1 MSDTKNKSIKQSFL
15 AHYGIQGMKW
25 GVRRYQ
31 NPDGTLT
38 AEGRKRTQL
47 IRKTGNAMKT
57 TKDANEIVD
66 SLTPKEKKFLGAPK
80 YDKWIEPEFDAE
92 TSSNI
97 AKRFVQYEMKDSM
110 KTPVSFLE
118 IWDDGGTVGQIAIAT
133 KSREQYRGKGYASKS
148 VKQGLDWYNK
158 YGYKKLERLEWIAA
172 KDNTASNNL
181 AKKFGFQPAKWTDY
195 DWADQPKDNLYVYK
209 KELKHHGILGQKW
222 GVRRFQPYPSGY
234 HGDGKFV
241 GKTVQPRNLVAR
253 NDFKKMKQYPMVIVG
268 EIHNRDM
275 VDYYDKLLAE
285 KKPEYFICEFA
296 DTDRCYTKK
305 QLKDRMDHATNG
317 ATDGVGADYQ
327 YNYWAYELAYK
338 HGCKLIGC
346 NNPNFKKT
354 SRMHDEDAAR
364 EKYMLDVL
372 KEFQG
377 KNAVVQLGDHH
388 LRSIPISK
396 GFLEYTGDTEDD
408 RGIVS
413 DLTVDNASPV
423 WEHFANRKD
432 TCISR
437 VPDEYKTE
445 LAYARKKGVT

>member
-1 MSDTKNKSIKQSFL
+1 MSDMKNKYTKEVFL
-15 AHYGIQGMKW
+15 M
-25 GVRRYQ
+25 
-31 NPDGTLT
+31 
-38 AEGRKRTQL
+38 
-47 IRKTGNAMKT
+47 
-57 TKDANEIVD
+57 
-66 SLTPKEKKFLGAPK
+66 
-80 YDKWIEPEFDAE
+80 
-92 TSSNI
+92 
-97 AKRFVQYEMKDSM
+97 
-110 KTPVSFLE
+110 
-118 IWDDGGTVGQIAIAT
+118 
-133 KSREQYRGKGYASKS
+133 
-148 VKQGLDWYNK
+148 
-158 YGYKKLERLEWIAA
+158 
-172 KDNTASNNL
+172 
-181 AKKFGFQPAKWTDY
+181 
-195 DWADQPKDNLYVYK
+195 
-209 KELKHHGILGQKW
+209 HHGILGQKW

-275 VDYYDKLLAE
+275 VKYYDKLLAE

-296 DTDRCYTKK
+296 DTDRCYTRK
-305 QLKDRMDHATNG
+305 QLKDRMDHATDG
-317 ATDGVGADYQ
+317 ATNGVGADYQ

-354 SRMHDEDAAR
+354 GRMHDEDAAR

-423 WEHFANRKD
+423 WEYFANRKD

>member
-1 MSDTKNKSIKQSFL
+1 MNELFHHGVK
-15 AHYGIQGMKW
+15 GMKW

-38 AEGRKRTQL
+38 SEGKKRKAL

-66 SLTPKEKKFLGAPK
+66 TLTKKEKAFLGAPK

-92 TSSNI
+92 RSSNI
-97 AKRFVQYEMKDSM
+97 AKRFVQYELTEGM

-133 KSREQYRGKGYASKS
+133 KSGEQYRGKGYASKS
-148 VKQGLDWYNK
+148 VKQGLDWYNR
-158 YGYKKLERLEWIAA
+158 YGHKKLERLEWIAA
-172 KDNTASNNL
+172 KDNKASNAL
-181 AKKFGFQPAKWTDY
+181 AKKFGFQPAKWEDY
-195 DWADQPKDNLYVYK
+195 DWYDQPKDNLYVYK
-209 KELKHHGILGQKW
+209 KDQTLKHHGVLGMHW
-222 GVRRFQPYPSGY
+222 GVRRYQPYPKGY
-234 HGDGKFV
+234 RGDGKFV
-241 GKTVQPRNLVAR
+241 GKQSVPRNLVDR
-253 NDFKKMKQYPMVIVG
+253 NDFKKMDKYKMVIVG

-275 VDYYDKLLAE
+275 IDYYDKLLAH

-296 DTDRCYTKK
+296 DTDRCLTKK
-305 QLKDRMDHATNG
+305 QLKDRMDHATDG
-317 ATDGVGADYQ
+317 ATEGIGADYQ
-327 YNYWAYELAYK
+327 YNYWVYELAYK

-346 NNPNFKKT
+346 NPTNYEKKD
-354 SRMHDEDAAR
+354 RMHDEDAIR
-364 EKYMLDVL
+364 EKYMLDTI

-396 GFLEYTGDTEDD
+396 GFLDYTGDTEDD

-423 WEHFANRKD
+423 WEYFSNRKD
-432 TCISR
+432 TCIAR
-437 VPDEYKTE
+437 VNDEYATE
-445 LAYARKKGVT
+445 LAYQRRAKKGAK